1 MEVFLMTTFI
11 NILFFISAVVL
22 VISTLL
28 QGGKSAGASGAIMGG
43 GMNLFSNVKER
54 GAEKVVSRITLISGI
69 CFMVLAVLIELVD
82 KIG

>member
-1 MEVFLMTTFI
+1 MVTFF
-11 NILFFISAVVL
+11 NILFLISAVVL

-54 GAEKVVSRITLISGI
+54 GIEKVVSRITLISGI
-69 CFMVLAVLIELVD
+69 AFMTLAFLIKLAENMSV
-82 KIG
+82 

>member
-1 MEVFLMTTFI
+1 MATFI

-54 GAEKVVSRITLISGI
+54 GIEKVVSRITLISGI
-69 CFMVLAVLIELVD
+69 CFMVCAILIELVE

>member
-1 MEVFLMTTFI
+1 MTVVL
-11 NILFFISAVVL
+11 NILFFISAAVL
-22 VISTLL
+22 VVATLL

-69 CFMVLAVLIELVD
+69 CFMTLAILI
-82 KIG
+82 KIL

>member
-1 MEVFLMTTFI
+1 LLYFFNVLFL
-11 NILFFISAVVL
+11 ISAVIL

-54 GAEKVVSRITLISGI
+54 GLEKVVSRITLISGI
-69 CFMVLAVLIELVD
+69 AFMTLAVLIKLAENMA
-82 KIG
+82 

>member
-1 MEVFLMTTFI
+1 MVTFFI
-11 NILFFISAVVL
+11 ILFLISAVVL

-54 GAEKVVSRITLISGI
+54 GIEKVVSRITLISGI
-69 CFMVLAVLIELVD
+69 AFMTLAVLIKLAENMSV
-82 KIG
+82 

>member
-1 MEVFLMTTFI
+1 MSLVL
-11 NILFFISAVVL
+11 NILFFISAAVL
-22 VISTLL
+22 VVATLL

-69 CFMVLAVLIELVD
+69 CFMTLAILI
-82 KIG
+82 KIL

>member
-1 MEVFLMTTFI
+1 MSLVL
-11 NILFFISAVVL
+11 NILFFLSAAVL
-22 VISTLL
+22 VVATLL

-69 CFMVLAVLIELVD
+69 CFMTFAILI
-82 KIG
+82 KIL